1 MGYLLYSTVF
11 SLLFIST
18 VLFLTRSLWLNT
30 MLSLPGTSFL
40 YSRLPAS
47 FSADIENGLSSS
59 AFDLSGNVAA
69 GDSRRGLDDMSKREI
84 QKIMKSRRVNF
95 DEMGYQETPNSS
107 ASRSE
112 QTKQATEPTCEEIKR
127 QSHEKKKCLAK
138 SMPSTKARMAGQHG
152 DHKSLYLLIHLIG
165 FWTRSYLLLQAISET
180 TTVISPLVNPI
191 SDFVITPHA
200 EIPRYSHHW
209 TWSRMGGK
217 EFGWIG
223 TGKLG
228 RDSC

>member
-95 DEMGYQETPNSS
+95 DE
-107 ASRSE
+107 ARRIH
-112 QTKQATEPTCEEIKR
+112 TEGR
-127 QSHEKKKCLAK
+127 FAK
-138 SMPSTKARMAGQHG
+138 NN
-152 DHKSLYLLIHLIG
+152 IG
-165 FWTRSYLLLQAISET
+165 PDGLPRD
-180 TTVISPLVNPI
+180 PK
-191 SDFVITPHA
+191 FV
-200 EIPRYSHHW
+200 SF
-209 TWSRMGGK
+209 S
-217 EFGWIG
+217 
-223 TGKLG
+223 
-228 RDSC
+228 